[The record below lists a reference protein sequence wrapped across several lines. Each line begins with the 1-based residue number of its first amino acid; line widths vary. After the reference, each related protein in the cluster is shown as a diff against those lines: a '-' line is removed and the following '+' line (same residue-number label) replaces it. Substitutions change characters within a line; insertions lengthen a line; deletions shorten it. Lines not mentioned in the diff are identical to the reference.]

1 MLVVDNM
8 LPGYPMDFQKFL
20 ATITG
25 GGPIGPG
32 VSVGGAPAA
41 YY

>member
-1 MLVVDNM
+1 
-8 LPGYPMDFQKFL
+8 MDFNKFL

-32 VSVGGAPAA
+32 VTGGQVVGGGAA

>member
-1 MLVVDNM
+1 
-8 LPGYPMDFQKFL
+8 MDFTKFL

-32 VSVGGAPAA
+32 GVGTAAAA

>member
-1 MLVVDNM
+1 
-8 LPGYPMDFQKFL
+8 MDFNKFL

-32 VSVGGAPAA
+32 VGGATNVGAA